1 MSHTSVFA
9 APFAR
14 SADRDFAVRCVLGLA
29 PSGGAD
35 IGEVLAAVGDVKA
48 KDAAAWLSAW
58 QALGER
64 VARDAQD
71 AAATG
76 RADTARW
83 ASLRAANYLAVAV
96 DAASA
101 ADDAE
106 RAASLFAA
114 HRAAWDAFA
123 ADAGVRMSRID
134 VPLDGA
140 TMPGYLFH
148 ADAAGPRPTIIF
160 VNGSDGSIS
169 SLWGTGVAAAL
180 ARGFHAYVFD
190 GPGQQSLLFEHGVP
204 FRPDWENVLAPVV
217 DELASHRYVD
227 EHHLIVWGISQAGY
241 WVPRALSG
249 EHRFAA
255 AVVDPG
261 VVDVSTSWTDHLPA
275 SLGRLLDE
283 GKDAQFDRDMAL
295 GMRFSGDLASTWAFR
310 ARPVGRGGYAA
321 VIRRIREFA
330 LTDAE
335 AARIDTPLLITSPEG
350 EQFWPGQSERLA
362 AMTPEVSH
370 VLRFTAAEGADGHCE
385 PLARTLVH
393 ERVLDWLSATIRD

>member
-14 SADRDFAVRCVLGLA
+14 SADRDFVVRCVLGLA
-29 PSGGAD
+29 PSGGSD
-35 IGEVLAAVGDVKA
+35 IGEVLAAVGEVKA
-48 KDAAAWLSAW
+48 KDAAGWRSAW
-58 QALGER
+58 RALGER
-64 VARDAQD
+64 VAQDAKD
-71 AAATG
+71 AAADG
-76 RADTARW
+76 RIDTARW

-101 ADDAE
+101 ADDE
-106 RAASLFAA
+106 DEAAALFAA

-148 ADAAGPRPTIIF
+148 ADAAGPRPTVVF

-180 ARGFHAYVFD
+180 ARGCHAYVFD
-190 GPGQQSLLFEHGVP
+190 GPGQQSMLFQQHIP

-217 DELASHRYVD
+217 DELAGHRYVD
-227 EHHLIVWGISQAGY
+227 EQRIVVWGISQAGY

-275 SLGRLLDE
+275 SLRRLLDE

-295 GMRFSGDLASTWAFR
+295 GMRFSGDLAATWAFR
-310 ARPVGRGGYAA
+310 ARPVGVSGYAA
-321 VIRRIREFA
+321 VIRRIRAFA
-330 LTDAE
+330 LTSAE

-350 EQFWPGQSERLA
+350 EQFWPGQSEDLA
-362 AMTPEVSH
+362 TMTSNVSH
-370 VLRFTAAEGADGHCE
+370 LARFTAAEGADGHCE

-393 ERVLDWLSATIRD
+393 ERVLDWVSQTIPA